1 MPIYEFYCSACH
13 MLFNFF
19 SARIDT
25 AARPACPRCGRP
37 ELERRPARF
46 ATLKRAAG
54 TEAESEADEDNP
66 FPGLDEERLER
77 AMESM
82 AGELEG
88 MGEDEDPR
96 QMARFF
102 RRFGEATGMKLGPR
116 MEEMLRRLDRGEDLE
131 ALEEEMGGGEGGE
144 GDEGELEDWFQLKE
158 SARRLRQ
165 RRPRLDETLYF
176 L

>member
-19 SARIDT
+19 SAKIDT

-46 ATLKRAAG
+46 ATLKRSASS
-54 TEAESEADEDNP
+54 SEADGESDEDNP

-82 AGELEG
+82 SGDLENI
-88 MGEDEDPR
+88 GEDEDPR

-102 RRFGEATGMKLGPR
+102 RRFGEAAGMRLGPR
-116 MEEMLRRLDRGEDLE
+116 LEEMLRRLDKGEDME
-131 ALEEEMGGGEGGE
+131 ALEEEMGEGE
-144 GDEGELEDWFQLKE
+144 EGELDDWFQLKE
-158 SARRLRQ
+158 TAKRLRS
-165 RRPRLDETLYF
+165 RKPKLDETLHF

>member
-13 MLFNFF
+13 VLLNFF
-19 SARIDT
+19 SVKIDT

-46 ATLKRAAG
+46 ATLKRSSG
-54 TEAESEADEDNP
+54 TADFDAESEEDNP
-66 FPGLDEERLER
+66 FPGLDEERLGR

-82 AGELEG
+82 SGDLEG
-88 MGEDEDPR
+88 LGDQEDPR

-102 RRFGEATGMKLGPR
+102 RRFGEAAGMRLGPR
-116 MEEMLRRLDRGEDLE
+116 LEEMLRRLDKGEDME
-131 ALEEEMGGGEGGE
+131 ALEEEMGDAGE
-144 GDEGELEDWFQLKE
+144 GDEGELDEWFQLKE
-158 SARRLRQ
+158 TAKRLRS
-165 RRPRLDETLYF
+165 RRPKLDETLYF

>member
-19 SARIDT
+19 SAKIDT
-25 AARPACPRCGRP
+25 TARPACPRCGRP

-46 ATLKRAAG
+46 ATLKRTAGDAAADEG
-54 TEAESEADEDNP
+54 DEDNP

-77 AMESM
+77 AMASM

-88 MGEDEDPR
+88 VGDEEDPR

-102 RRFGEATGMKLGPR
+102 RRFGDATGMRLGPR
-116 MEEMLRRLDRGEDLE
+116 MEEMLRRLEKGEDME
-131 ALEEEMGGGEGGE
+131 ALEEEMGDVEEGA
-144 GDEGELEDWFQLKE
+144 EGELDEWFQLKE
-158 SARRLRQ
+158 TAKRLRS
-165 RRPRLDETLYF
+165 RRPKLDETLHF

>member
-46 ATLKRAAG
+46 ATLKRSEG
-54 TEAESEADEDNP
+54 GSDAEGEGDEDNP
-66 FPGLDEERLER
+66 FPGLDEARLER

-82 AGELEG
+82 SGELEG
-88 MGEDEDPR
+88 IGDEENPR

-102 RRFGEATGMKLGPR
+102 RRFGDAAGMRLGPR
-116 MEEMLRRLDRGEDLE
+116 MEEMLHRLEKGENMEDLE
-131 ALEEEMGGGEGGE
+131 DEMGDVEEGA
-144 GDEGELEDWFQLKE
+144 EGELDEWFQLKE
-158 SARRLRQ
+158 TAKRLRQ
-165 RRPRLDETLYF
+165 RKPKLDETLYF